1 VWTTVSSRSRPPCWL
16 SLVFL
21 FSFASFRSLV
31 IARSLSLSLLRSFSP
46 EGVKR
51 GAMRQALG
59 TTTGIASFMNDGFVA
74 PGAPSMW
81 HSLAIELKHAGKT
94 IFHKVMHE
102 NA

>member
-1 VWTTVSSRSRPPCWL
+1 
-16 SLVFL
+16 
-21 FSFASFRSLV
+21 
-31 IARSLSLSLLRSFSP
+31 
-46 EGVKR
+46 
-51 GAMRQALG
+51 MRQALG